1 MSVIRE
7 VMKHIMPRTAPGNAK
22 GVTLVELMVVVALI
36 AVIAAIA
43 SPGITRGIE
52 RANARAASREVAA
65 QMRLARNQAM
75 SRGAPFWVQITPAA
89 GASRGSV
96 AIFRHPTADV
106 RSCREFAGANLVEV
120 SRFSLNTISGR
131 SALQAVVP
139 AGVGGASIN
148 FCMAPDGRILAPDG
162 TNLATS
168 GDGRCLGEGGY
179 VLVWDES
186 QAATNDVKHCA
197 ATAAARP
204 GQRDSR
210 DLINLFKVSV
220 PFNGTISVSQ

>member
-1 MSVIRE
+1 
-7 VMKHIMPRTAPGNAK
+7 MKHILPKTAK

-75 SRGAPFWVQITPAA
+75 SRGAPFWVQISPAL

-131 SALQAVVP
+131 SALQAVIP
-139 AGVGGASIN
+139 AGVGVAGIN
-148 FCMAPDGRILAPDG
+148 LCFAPDGRILAPDG
-162 TNLATS
+162 TNLPTT
-168 GDGRCLGEGGY
+168 GDGRCQGEGGY
-179 VLVWDES
+179 VLIWDES
-186 QAATNDVKHCA
+186 KTATNGVKNCA

-204 GQRDSR
+204 GQRDDR
-210 DLINLFKVSV
+210 DLINLFKVSI

>member
-1 MSVIRE
+1 
-7 VMKHIMPRTAPGNAK
+7 MKHIMPRTAPGNAK

-65 QMRLARNQAM
+65 QLRLARNQAM
-75 SRGAPFWVQITPAA
+75 SRGAPFWVQISPAA

-131 SALQAVVP
+131 SALQTVVP
-139 AGVGGASIN
+139 AGVGAGAIN
-148 FCMAPDGRILAPDG
+148 LCFAPDGRVLAPDG
-162 TNLATS
+162 TNLATT
-168 GDGRCLGEGGY
+168 GGGRCQGEGAY

-186 QAATNDVKHCA
+186 KTASSTVKDCA
-197 ATAAARP
+197 ASTTVRP
-204 GQRDSR
+204 AQRDDR
-210 DLINLFKVSV
+210 DLINLFKVSI
-220 PFNGTISVSQ
+220 PYNGTISVNQ